1 MAFLR
6 RSPVARFS
14 VVSLVTMAA
23 LAALLG
29 VLLQRRI
36 ADRAL
41 DSAARTAGVLGEIAV
56 RRYIPRH
63 EFAAGL
69 SYGTE
74 LKLDDHLQGPGLR
87 EVGVEKV
94 KVFNRRREMIYTNDG
109 SLGGRP
115 APATSNVAVALGG
128 RRVLHLARG
137 TDDDGTGAYTLS
149 VYAPL
154 REGPKVTG
162 AFEVYLDY
170 GPTAAA
176 ARKDVWSMWALV
188 AGGFVVLWLALFR
201 LVRSVSSALRRQV
214 DENHRQAT
222 HDALTGLPN
231 RTLLFGRLESAVA
244 GGSAALL
251 LVDLDG
257 FREINDTLGHDH
269 GDELLIEVA
278 RRLRAAVGDDD
289 LVARLGGDEFAVLHA
304 GTGGEAGARE
314 LAEAVVE
321 CLRVPLD
328 ARGTTVVVDASIG
341 LALAPEHGADA
352 ATIARRAEVAMYEAK
367 RRRTRIDVYDPDR
380 DHHNRDR
387 LALLGELGGAIRR
400 DELVVAYQPKLALA
414 TGEVRGV
421 EALVRWQHPVHGL
434 LGPGQFV
441 PAAELTS
448 LIRPLTLHVV
458 DASLR
463 THRRWREQGLELP
476 VAVNLAGPCVMDA
489 DLPVAIAD
497 LLADHDVPAE
507 ALTLEISER
516 TMMSDLPGALHVLGR
531 LRGLGIRLSLDD
543 FGTGQTSLGQLRQLP
558 LHEMKID
565 RSLVIGDER
574 LLSSVVDIAHRFG
587 LRAVGEGVETDDVAA
602 ALTSAGC
609 DEAQGFLF
617 ARPMWADDVPAWV
630 AGRRI
635 VQAA

>member
-1 MAFLR
+1 MGFLR

-23 LAALLG
+23 LAAMLG

-41 DSAARTAGVLGEIAV
+41 ESAARTAGVLGEIAV

-63 EFAAGL
+63 EFDAGL
-69 SYGTE
+69 SFGTE

-94 KVFNRRREMIYTNDG
+94 KVFNRRRELIYTNDG
-109 SLGGRP
+109 TIGGRP
-115 APATSNVAVALGG
+115 APRASNVAVALGG

-137 TDDDGTGAYTLS
+137 TADDGRGEQTLS
-149 VYAPL
+149 VYAPI
-154 REGPKVTG
+154 REGERVTG

-170 GPTAAA
+170 GPTATA
-176 ARKDVWSMWALV
+176 ARNDVFAMWGTV
-188 AGGFVVLWLALFR
+188 AGGFVILWLALFR

-214 DENHRQAT
+214 EHNHHQAA

-231 RTLLFGRLESAVA
+231 RTLLFESLGQVV
-244 GGSAALL
+244 GHGSAALL

-269 GDELLIEVA
+269 GDELLVEVA
-278 RRLRAAVGDDD
+278 RRLSAAVGDDD
-289 LVARLGGDEFAVLHA
+289 LVARIGGDEFAVLHA
-304 GTGGEAGARE
+304 GAGGEAGGRA
-314 LAEAVVE
+314 LAAAVVD
-321 CLRVPLD
+321 CLRLPLD
-328 ARGTTVVVDASIG
+328 ARGTTVVIDASVG
-341 LALAPEHGADA
+341 LAIAPEHGDDA
-352 ATIARRAEVAMYEAK
+352 ATIARRAEVAMYVAK
-367 RRRTRIDVYDPDR
+367 RRRTRVEVYDTDR

-387 LALLGELGGAIRR
+387 LALLGELGAAIRR
-400 DELVVAYQPKLALA
+400 DELVVAYQPKLALG

-441 PAAELTS
+441 PAAEVTS

-458 DASLR
+458 DAALR
-463 THRRWREQGLELP
+463 SHREWRREGLELP
-476 VAVNLAGPCVMDA
+476 VAVNLAGPCVMDGE
-489 DLPVAIAD
+489 LPEAIAN
-497 LLADHDVPAE
+497 LLADHEVPAE

-516 TMMSDLPGALHVLGR
+516 TMMSDLPGALNVLGR
-531 LRGLGIRLSLDD
+531 LRALGIRLSLDD

-587 LRAVGEGVETDDVAA
+587 LRAVGEGVETDEVAT
-602 ALTSAGC
+602 ALASAGC

-617 ARPMWADDVPAWV
+617 ARPMWAAEVPAWV
-630 AGRRI
+630 EGRRI

>member
-1 MAFLR
+1 MSFLR

-14 VVSLVTMAA
+14 VVSLVTMAS

-41 DSAARTAGVLGEIAV
+41 DSAARTSGVIGEIAV

-63 EFAAGL
+63 EFSEGL
-69 SYGTE
+69 SFGTE
-74 LKLDDHLQGPGLR
+74 LRLDEHLQGPDLHQL
-87 EVGVEKV
+87 GVEKV
-94 KVFNRRREMIYTNDG
+94 KIFNARREMIYTNTG
-109 SLGGRP
+109 EIGGRP
-115 APATSNVAVALGG
+115 APATSNVAVALSG
-128 RRVLHLARG
+128 RRVLHLTRG
-137 TDDDGTGAYTLS
+137 TNDTGQGKQTLS

-154 REGPKVTG
+154 REGANVNG

-170 GPTAAA
+170 TPIAAA
-176 ARKDVWSMWALV
+176 ARNDVYEMWAMV

-201 LVRSVSSALRRQV
+201 LVRSVSGALRRQV
-214 DENHRQAT
+214 DHNHFQAT

-231 RTLLFGRLESAVA
+231 RPALFERLGEVVGLS
-244 GGSAALL
+244 SAALL

-278 RRLRAAVGDDD
+278 RRLRDAVGEDDV
-289 LVARLGGDEFAVLHA
+289 VARLGGDEFAVLHL
-304 GTGGEAGARE
+304 GTAGEAGGRRV
-314 LAEAVVE
+314 AEAIVD
-321 CLRVPLD
+321 CLRLPLNV
-328 ARGTTVVVDASIG
+328 RGTTVVVDASIG
-341 LALAPEHGADA
+341 LALAPEHGNDA
-352 ATIARRAEVAMYEAK
+352 ATIARRAEVAMYQAK
-367 RRRTRIDVYDPDR
+367 SRRTRIDVYDPSR

-387 LALLGELGGAIRR
+387 LALLGELGAAIRR
-400 DELVVAYQPKLALA
+400 DELVVAYQPKLALRS
-414 TGEVRGV
+414 GEVRGV
-421 EALVRWQHPVHGL
+421 EALVRWQHPEHGL

-441 PAAELTS
+441 PAAEVTS
-448 LIRPLTLHVV
+448 LIRPLTLHVI

-463 THRRWREQGLELP
+463 AHVEWRRQGLDLP
-476 VAVNLAGPCVMDA
+476 VAVNLAGPCVMDPG
-489 DLPVAIAD
+489 LPDAIAG

-516 TMMSDLPGALHVLGR
+516 TMMSDVTGALSVLGR
-531 LRGLGIRLSLDD
+531 LRELGMRLSLDD
-543 FGTGQTSLGQLRQLP
+543 FGTGQTSLGMLRQLP

-574 LLSSVVDIAHRFG
+574 MLSSVVEIAHRFG
-587 LRAVGEGVETDDVAA
+587 LRAVGEGVETDEVAA
-602 ALTSAGC
+602 ALVSAGC

-617 ARPMWADDVPAWV
+617 AKPMWAGDIPAWV

-635 VQAA
+635 LAA

>member
-1 MAFLR
+1 MSFLR

-41 DSAARTAGVLGEIAV
+41 DSAARTSAVIGEIAV

-63 EFAAGL
+63 EYAQGL
-69 SYGTE
+69 SFGTE
-74 LKLDDHLQGPGLR
+74 LRLDEHLQGQDLK
-87 EVGVEKV
+87 ELGVAKV
-94 KVFNRRREMIYTNDG
+94 KVFNTRRELIYTNTG
-109 SLGGRP
+109 EVGGRP
-115 APATSNVAVALGG
+115 APRTSNVAIALSG

-137 TDDDGTGAYTLS
+137 TDDNGRGEQTLS
-149 VYAPL
+149 VYAPI
-154 REGPKVTG
+154 RERDKVTG

-170 GPTAAA
+170 TPLAAA
-176 ARKDVWSMWALV
+176 ARNDVYEMWTMV

-201 LVRSVSSALRRQV
+201 LVRSISSALRRQV
-214 DENHRQAT
+214 DENHHQAT

-231 RTLLFGRLESAVA
+231 RTALFERLGEVV
-244 GGSAALL
+244 GHERAALL

-278 RRLRAAVGDDD
+278 RRLREAVGEHD
-289 LVARLGGDEFAVLHA
+289 LVARLGGDEFAVLH
-304 GTGGEAGARE
+304 GGGGEAGSRR
-314 LAEAVVE
+314 LADAIVD
-321 CLRVPLD
+321 CLRLPLD
-328 ARGTTVVVDASIG
+328 VRGTTVVVDASIG
-341 LALAPEHGADA
+341 VALAPEHGTDA
-352 ATIARRAEVAMYEAK
+352 ASIARRAEVAMYQAK
-367 RRRTRIDVYDPDR
+367 TRHASVDVYDPER

-387 LALLGELGGAIRR
+387 LALLGELGAAIRR
-400 DELVVAYQPKLALA
+400 DELVVAYQPKLALRS
-414 TGEVRGV
+414 GEVRGV
-421 EALVRWQHPVHGL
+421 EALIRWQHPEHGL

-441 PAAELTS
+441 PAAEVTS
-448 LIRPLTLHVV
+448 LIRPLTLHVI

-463 THRRWREQGLELP
+463 AHREWRRHGLDLP
-476 VAVNLAGPCVMDA
+476 VAVNLAGQCVMDPT
-489 DLPVAIAD
+489 LPEAIAG

-516 TMMSDLPGALHVLGR
+516 TMMNDVTGALTVLER
-531 LRGLGIRLSLDD
+531 LRKLGILLSLDD

-558 LHEMKID
+558 LDEMKID

-574 LLSSVVDIAHRFG
+574 LLSSVVEIAHRFG
-587 LRAVGEGVETDDVAA
+587 LRAVGEGVETDEIASTLVA
-602 ALTSAGC
+602 AGC

-617 ARPMWADDVPAWV
+617 ARPMWADQVPAWV
-630 AGRRI
+630 EDRRI
-635 VQAA
+635 LAA